1 MSKEEEKNQS
11 FILFNLAGTT
21 YAINSSYVRQME
33 MLENITPVPNAPSF
47 VEGVVFSRG
56 QVIPTINLRERFG
69 FPKKEFDL
77 KTRLIVVSF
86 DTRIIG
92 LIVDDA
98 NEFITIEESLI
109 QEVPETITTLSGK
122 YLSGFVLLKN
132 RPILIFNVEEAMNL
146 SDISQKFLE
155 NQIVKGE

>member
-1 MSKEEEKNQS
+1 MNREEEKNKS

-33 MLENITPVPNAPSF
+33 MVENITPVPNAPLF

-56 QVIPTINLRERFG
+56 QVIPAINLRERFG

-86 DTRIIG
+86 DKRIIG
-92 LIVDDA
+92 LIVDNA
-98 NEFITIEESLI
+98 NEFVTIEESII
-109 QEVPETITTLSGK
+109 QEVPETITSLSGK
-122 YLSGFVLLKN
+122 YLSGFAVLNN

-146 SDISQKFLE
+146 ADITQKFLE
-155 NQIVKGE
+155 NQNVKGE